1 MKSEDAKVILVPP
14 VRKDQVTAA
23 LARHGHNP
31 PSRRLLPEVR
41 ARNRPLQL
49 LASTPRTGTGG
60 LAITSPL
67 STPFMPER
75 ILDSLGDWQGASLT
89 PAPALQPMPTA
100 EFRFYE
106 ELNDYLPAARRK
118 CAFTRAFAGTPAVKD
133 VIEALGVPHTEIDL
147 ILVDARSVRFAH
159 RLRGGE
165 RVAVYPMFERFD
177 IRPLHRLRPKPLRR
191 TRFVADVHLGR
202 LARYLRL
209 LGFDTR
215 YATDLDDAAL
225 ISISVR
231 ERRILLTR
239 DVGLLKHKALARG
252 YWVRT
257 TDADRQLAEIVRAFC
272 LERDMQ
278 PFTRCMI
285 CNTRTRPIA
294 RAEVAGRVPPQ
305 VFRRLRR
312 FSHCPG
318 CGRVYWRGSHFR
330 RLAVLSR
337 RQRLTQAGRR
347 A

>member
-1 MKSEDAKVILVPP
+1 
-14 VRKDQVTAA
+14 
-23 LARHGHNP
+23 
-31 PSRRLLPEVR
+31 
-41 ARNRPLQL
+41 
-49 LASTPRTGTGG
+49 
-60 LAITSPL
+60 
-67 STPFMPER
+67 
-75 ILDSLGDWQGASLT
+75 
-89 PAPALQPMPTA
+89 MPTA

-118 CAFTRAFAGTPAVKD
+118 CVFVRAFDGTPAVKD

-147 ILVDARSVRFAH
+147 ILVDGKSVRFSD

-215 YATDLDDAAL
+215 YATDLDDSELVA
-225 ISISVR
+225 ISVR

-239 DVGLLKHKALARG
+239 DVGLLKHKALTRG
-252 YWVRT
+252 YWVRA
-257 TDADRQLAEIVRAFC
+257 TDADRQLAEIVRALS
-272 LERDMQ
+272 LEKDLR

-285 CNTRTRPIA
+285 CNTGTRLIA
-294 RAEVAGRVPPQ
+294 RARIEGRVPPR

-312 FSHCPG
+312 FSCCPG
-318 CGRVYWRGSHFR
+318 CGRIYWRGTHFR
-330 RLAVLSR
+330 RLADL
-337 RQRLTQAGRR
+337 GRR
-347 A
+347 LRQVERVYRA